1 MLFRVFEIK
10 QGYGYTFLIGPKSTP
25 TNKLRE
31 EIGGALAGVWAGLF
45 EGESRVPEYGFE
57 LIPDK
62 STPTGETEL
71 PPLVPNNAYMIFVL
85 LESDGGSAVG
95 ELDTTRG
102 IIRAIEKAVSRS
114 KTKPRIGVVTLYNCS
129 VQKLESQNSSEWGDT
144 KGLGQVE
151 GYKSP
156 WGDREDFHWR
166 KF

>member
-1 MLFRVFEIK
+1 MIFRVFEIK
-10 QGYGYTFLIGPKSTP
+10 QGYGYTFLIGSESTP

-31 EIGGALAGVWAGLF
+31 QIGDALAGVWASLF

-71 PPLVPNNAYMIFVL
+71 PPLVPNHTYMIFVL

-102 IIRAIEKAVSRS
+102 IIGAIEKSIS
-114 KTKPRIGVVTLYNCS
+114 KSKIKPRIGVVALYNCS
-129 VQKLESQNSSEWGDT
+129 VQKLESQNSMEAFITGVESKSRWGD
-144 KGLGQVE
+144 
-151 GYKSP
+151 
-156 WGDREDFHWR
+156 FHGR